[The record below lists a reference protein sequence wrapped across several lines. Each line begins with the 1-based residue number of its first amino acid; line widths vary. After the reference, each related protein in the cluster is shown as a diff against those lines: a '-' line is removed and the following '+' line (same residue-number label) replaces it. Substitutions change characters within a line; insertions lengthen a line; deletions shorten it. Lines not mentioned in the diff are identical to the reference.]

1 MQVPVLDFGL
11 CDIQF
16 LFVAV
21 CFFEAGSCYEA
32 LTDLE
37 LIM

>member
-1 MQVPVLDFGL
+1 MQVLVLGFGL

-21 CFFEAGSCYEA
+21 CFFETGFCYEA
-32 LTDLE
+32 LTGLE